1 MIPKEILMIRPRH
14 FGYNPETA
22 ASNKFQQ
29 PSEIENAAQLA
40 LDEFDAMVDQLRK
53 NGVIVR
59 VENDREDVVSPDA
72 VFPNNWLAV
81 IPGGTL
87 ILFPMMA
94 PSRRNEIN
102 RELVNELM
110 AEKKYPRKID
120 LTERAGKGEFLE
132 GTGSVVFDHAHRVAY
147 ACSSPRTDL
156 KLLSEL
162 CREIEYTPVSF
173 HAGDINGQE
182 IYHTNVMMSVGKNK
196 VVLCSEAIEDAMER
210 SILTA
215 RIASTGK
222 ELIEISHRQ
231 MAAFAGNV
239 FQVQAGDHPVWI
251 MSETAFRGFTDAQ
264 RKSLESDGGICAVR
278 ISTIEQLGGGSAR
291 CMIAGLY

>member
-22 ASNKFQQ
+22 ASNKFQRQ
-29 PSEIENAAQLA
+29 TEIENAAQLA
-40 LDEFDAMVDQLRK
+40 LDEFDAMAYQLRK

-59 VENDREDVVSPDA
+59 VENDREDVVTPDA

-102 RELVNELM
+102 RELVNELL

-120 LTERAGKGEFLE
+120 LTARARKGKFLE
-132 GTGSVVFDHAHRVAY
+132 GTGSIVFDHAHRIAY
-147 ACSSPRTDL
+147 ACVSPRTDL
-156 KLLSEL
+156 DLLSEL

-196 VVLCSEAIEDAMER
+196 VILCSEAIEDSMER
-210 SILTA
+210 SMLTA
-215 RIASTGK
+215 RIAATGK
-222 ELIEISHRQ
+222 ELIEISHTQ
-231 MAAFAGNV
+231 MAAFTGNV

-251 MSETAFRGFTDAQ
+251 MSESAFKSFTDAQ

-278 ISTIEQLGGGSAR
+278 IPTIEQLGGGSAR
-291 CMIAGLY
+291 CMVAGLY